1 MKTSA
6 VIEHFGGVRQ
16 AAEALSLTTQAIY
29 GWGEEV
35 PTSRQAHV
43 ELASKG
49 KIKRDKPVYGAK

>member
-6 VIEHFGGVRQ
+6 VIDHFGSIRQ
-16 AAEALSLTTQAIY
+16 AAEALSLTTQSIY
-29 GWGEEV
+29 AWGEEV